1 LISLNRF
8 HKLTYSED
16 DWQLM
21 ESAHRRACDLL
32 GQSPLYYEHND
43 RLARTIMKLFDTGT
57 RNVEL
62 LASIAVH
69 REHVMDRLLS
79 THH

>member
-1 LISLNRF
+1 VIILKLL

-16 DWQLM
+16 DWEIM
-21 ESAHRRACDLL
+21 EGAHRRACALL
-32 GQSPLYYEHND
+32 GQSPIYYEHKD
-43 RLARTIMKLFDTGT
+43 RLARTIMMLFDDGT
-57 RNVEL
+57 RDVEI

-79 THH
+79 TQH